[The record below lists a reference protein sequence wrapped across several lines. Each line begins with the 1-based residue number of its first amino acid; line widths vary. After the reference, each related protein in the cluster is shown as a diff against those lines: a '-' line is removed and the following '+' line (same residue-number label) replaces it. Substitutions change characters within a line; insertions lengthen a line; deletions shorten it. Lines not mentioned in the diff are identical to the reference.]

1 MQRDILTFWFV
12 WHFFEAPK
20 TILDAWRNFLLF
32 NLNYFSIPTLL
43 KTFLSYWHKY
53 SWSYGRGFDLKVY
66 LEVAL
71 SNAISRVIGVIIR
84 SVLIILGI
92 VSEVFIFV
100 AGLIILITWLLLP
113 VLAVATIVFGFGL
126 MM

>member
-12 WHFFEAPK
+12 WHFFETPR
-20 TILDAWRNFLLF
+20 TIFDAWRNFLLF

-71 SNAISRVIGVIIR
+71 SNVISRAIGVIIR

-100 AGLIILITWLLLP
+100 AGLIILLSWLALP
-113 VLAVATIVFGFGL
+113 VLVAATIVFGFGL